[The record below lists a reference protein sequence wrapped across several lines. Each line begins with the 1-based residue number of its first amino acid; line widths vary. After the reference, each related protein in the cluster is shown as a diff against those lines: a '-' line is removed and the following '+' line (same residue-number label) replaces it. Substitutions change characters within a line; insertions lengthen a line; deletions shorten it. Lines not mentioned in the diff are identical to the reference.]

1 MRFKELET
9 EMIVHCKTIEEAKK
23 LVKLTDSAPSFL
35 NSWKNGKERTCY
47 RIDGGKIVG
56 FSNISFYKKCGYE
69 ITELSDL
76 VEPELT
82 AEEVLKIYV
91 EMCDKGCHQCP
102 LKGAREDGDCERFIA
117 KNIEK
122 AVHLIAEWKAQRG
135 KKETEIEW
143 VYRVFGAENFGEKF
157 FETEDEAIKKCEE
170 LVKTQ
175 KTKKYARYER
185 VCRVK
190 GE

>member
-1 MRFKELET
+1 MEDKKRKDAQKQAREAAREARRVAT
-9 EMIVHCKTIEEAKK
+9 RERASSIVNNQ
-23 LVKLTDSAPSFL
+23 SF
-35 NSWKNGKERTCY
+35 
-47 RIDGGKIVG
+47 IDGFQIM
-56 FSNISFYKKCGYE
+56 
-69 ITELSDL
+69 DA
-76 VEPELT
+76 T
-82 AEEVLKIYV
+82 AEEVLKTYV
-91 EMCDKGCHQCP
+91 EMCVAGCNQCP
-102 LKGAREDGDCERFIA
+102 FKGIRIGGNCERFIEE
-117 KNIEK
+117 NIEE
-122 AVHLIAEWKAQRG
+122 AVHLIAEWKVQQE
-135 KKETEIEW
+135 KKEPEIEW